1 MTETFFFDTYAFIEV
16 IKGNENYKRYSNSN
30 PITAIFNIK
39 ELYYILLKDFGKDIA
54 DLHVDKYVNFVVEA
68 PLWVIKKAME
78 FKLLHKK
85 ENLSYTDCIGYILAI
100 KSGIKFLTGD
110 SKFKDRQNVEFV
122 R

>member
-85 ENLSYTDCIGYILAI
+85 ENLSCTDCIGYILAI

-110 SKFKDRQNVEFV
+110 RKSKDRQNVEFI